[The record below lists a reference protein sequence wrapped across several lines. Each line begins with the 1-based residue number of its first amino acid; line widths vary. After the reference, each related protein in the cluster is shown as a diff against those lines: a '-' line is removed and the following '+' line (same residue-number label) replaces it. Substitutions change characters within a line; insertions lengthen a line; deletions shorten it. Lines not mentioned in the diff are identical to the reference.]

1 MSHGASAWLPLLTR
15 GLAGDAAALA
25 AVPKTDLHAHGL
37 LSAPLRVF
45 ERIRGLTLPPLP
57 ARFGDFDAFSLYIA
71 EHLFPA
77 LADARSVRALVR
89 AAFER
94 LVHDGVVYAEM
105 SFDLMVPDFIGLSPA
120 QFGELLAEEVARI
133 APQAIVAPEVGI
145 NRVMS
150 ADHALPVLRE
160 FLATGVFRSIDLY
173 GDERLGDVRDFAPLY
188 ALAAENGLKRK
199 GHAGE
204 LCEAACVRHAV
215 EVLGLDAV
223 HHGVRAA
230 EDPHVT
236 AWLAERGTVLHICPT
251 SNYSLGVCSELAAH
265 PARTL
270 FDAGVRLTVNS
281 DDFTLFG
288 ASICD
293 ELRNLAAMGFTA
305 PEIARFIE
313 NGLAERPQPP
323 ASR

>member
-1 MSHGASAWLPLLTR
+1 MADGTSDWLPLLTR
-15 GLAGDAAALA
+15 GLAGDPAALA

-37 LSAPLRVF
+37 LSAPLATYERV
-45 ERIRGLTLPPLP
+45 RGVALPPLP
-57 ARFGDFDAFSLYIA
+57 QRFGDFDSFSLYIA

-77 LADARSVRALVR
+77 LADARSVRALIR

-94 LVHDGVVYAEM
+94 LIDDGVVYAEM
-105 SFDLMVPDFIGLSPA
+105 SFDVLVPDFIGLSA
-120 QFGELLAEEVARI
+120 GQFGELLADEMGRVA
-133 APQAIVAPEVGI
+133 AHVIVAPEIGI
-145 NRVMS
+145 NRIMP
-150 ADHALPVLRE
+150 AAEAMRLLRE

-173 GDERLGDVRDFAPLY
+173 GDERLGDLRDFAPLY
-188 ALAAENGLKRK
+188 ALAADHGLKRK
-199 GHAGE
+199 SHAGE
-204 LCEAACVRHAV
+204 LCEAACVRQAV

-230 EDPHVT
+230 DDRQIT

-251 SNYSLGVCSELAAH
+251 SNYSLGVCAALASH

-293 ELRNLAAMGFTA
+293 ELRNLASMGFT
-305 PEIARFIE
+305 PEEIARFIE
-313 NGLAERPQPP
+313 NGLAEQPNQN
-323 ASR
+323 S